1 MLIFETYWSWNR
13 GWGWIGG
20 DEQCE
25 SDVYA
30 LSSGDEQVQE
40 ARGRLAQAFKRWN
53 RYLDSPIVMQ
63 NVREPN
69 DFVINNSLAVES
81 PQFSESLNSKNQ
93 GIVASPDL
101 FEVTINEIDL
111 ESTKF
116 DHINVTAQLDAISKY
131 TSSQSREKH
140 GTTKSQNIQHMWI
153 RLTRKNTEGCE
164 KL

>member
-1 MLIFETYWSWNR
+1 
-13 GWGWIGG
+13 
-20 DEQCE
+20 
-25 SDVYA
+25 
-30 LSSGDEQVQE
+30 
-40 ARGRLAQAFKRWN
+40 
-53 RYLDSPIVMQ
+53 MQ

-116 DHINVTAQLDAISKY
+116 DHINVTAQLDTISKY

-153 RLTRKNTEGCE
+153 RLTRKNTEG
-164 KL
+164 